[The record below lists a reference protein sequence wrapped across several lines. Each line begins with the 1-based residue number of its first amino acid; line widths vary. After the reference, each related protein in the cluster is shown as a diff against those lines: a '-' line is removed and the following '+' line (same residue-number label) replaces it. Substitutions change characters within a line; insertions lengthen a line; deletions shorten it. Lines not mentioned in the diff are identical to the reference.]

1 MSWVIG
7 GMVLFIALLWW
18 SLMLAC
24 RQIDELEEELVEVKD
39 VSADTMREAKVM
51 AETAEANH
59 RYANHLLRVAR
70 DHELKA
76 KAYLKAARKNRGQS

>member
-1 MSWVIG
+1 
-7 GMVLFIALLWW
+7 MVLFIALLWW

-39 VSADTMREAKVM
+39 GSADEMRKAMRMK
-51 AETAEANH
+51 ETAEANH
-59 RYANHLLRVAR
+59 RYAHHLLRVAR

-76 KAYLKAARKNRGQS
+76 KSYLKAARKNRGQS